1 MSESTVPV
9 EKIQNLIDAYWKYEK
24 DCIIGSKPVATSE
37 LQAVSRGRAA
47 LYRTV
52 IADLE
57 QLIPP
62 KSMAYM
68 TDGQRADCQWM
79 QARIMSGSTV
89 VIIKV
94 RDEYVRVLHENG
106 AISDLSFSQVTPL
119 PEAPRAEL
127 PWYTGPF

>member
-1 MSESTVPV
+1 MSENTVPV
-9 EKIQNLIDAYWKYEK
+9 EKIQNLIDAYWEYEK
-24 DCIIGSKPVATSE
+24 DCMTGSATGGTPE
-37 LQAVSRGRAA
+37 LRAVSRGRAA

-62 KSMAYM
+62 KSMTYM

-79 QARIMSGSTV
+79 QARVMSGSTV

-94 RDEYVRVLHENG
+94 RDEDVRVLHKNG
-106 AISDLSFSQVTPL
+106 GTSDLPFTQVIPL
-119 PEAPRAEL
+119 PDEPRAEL